1 MSRRW
6 LFLFAYACS
15 GVASLMYEVAW
26 TRLLTLSMGHG
37 LAGAS
42 TVVAAFMGGLAAGS
56 FLAGRVAPRLTPAG
70 ALYAYVA
77 LELTVAAIAI
87 VVPYEL
93 SALTPLLVWSYRNGA
108 GGFLFSSIRLASCL
122 TLMFAPALA
131 LGATFPIAARWFVR
145 SGEAGRGGGALYS
158 ANTVGAAAGALAAG
172 FVLIP
177 AIGVR
182 ATTFVGM
189 AAGGVAASAALAVLR
204 HEDQVGRP
212 FQGRQRGP
220 ERPAPQ
226 PPRKSTRNTRDL
238 DPVRPPAW
246 LAAAALGISGFA
258 ALLYEI
264 AWTRALAL
272 VVGPTTYAFS
282 ATVAAI
288 VAGTAI
294 GSALGATFAARI
306 RRPAVALSIVLAI
319 ASMATIW
326 GGALIGG
333 YVPRQIAR
341 SLAESSA
348 FNKSLPEHT
357 LLAAA
362 LLLPAAVCLG
372 AAFPLAFQMAGGS
385 DALSAQSISIVYAV
399 NTVAAVGGSLAAG
412 FMAIPAIGLRHTFR
426 AAALLLV
433 VAAGAVVLWGR
444 FAGRARAAGFALV
457 AIALALILRMPSW
470 DRELVAS
477 GVYKYAPYVDRDL
490 DLESA
495 LKSGTLVYY
504 RDGAVSTVS
513 LKRLTGTLSMSV
525 DGKIDASNGGDML
538 TQKMLAHLPL
548 LLHANP
554 RDVCIIGL
562 GSGVTLGA
570 ALTHPISRAE
580 VIEISPEVVEA
591 SRYFAA
597 DNHRALDDPRALTI
611 VGDGR
616 SHLLLSSRQYD
627 VIISEPSNPW
637 MAGVAAL
644 FTREFFAAVRRRLAP
659 GGIVCQWAHTYDISE
674 ADFRSILATFAAVFP
689 NRTAW
694 LVGDS
699 DVLLVASTSP
709 IDDLLPNIA
718 RGWQRPGVAGDL
730 RAQSVLEPFEI
741 LSLFAGGPAD
751 LSRFAA
757 GAVVQTDDRMALEFS
772 GPRAVANRT
781 SRDNA
786 SALRQA
792 VDEKAAPAA
801 IRRAREA
808 ATASEW
814 RNRGAMLLAANDYEN
829 AFDAYLTSLGR
840 DATDAASLDGFVRTS
855 IAADAGARALTLL
868 ESWAAAHP
876 RDASIRIAM
885 SRLMAARGAADRA
898 IEIAADACR
907 VAPGDASALE
917 QLASILADVG
927 DVERLEPVV
936 AELRQAAPHR
946 AATEY
951 YAGAAR
957 YLRHDLPAALG
968 LVRHATTIDPG
979 YAAAHNL
986 TGAIEATL
994 GRTVDARRAL
1004 ETALRLDPRDAAT
1017 YVNLGL
1023 LEMSADNRAAAAAYF
1038 AEALSLDPKSTAAR
1052 AGFAQ
1057 ARQ

>member
-1 MSRRW
+1 
-6 LFLFAYACS
+6 
-15 GVASLMYEVAW
+15 
-26 TRLLTLSMGHG
+26 MGHG
-37 LAGAS
+37 LAAAS

-56 FLAGRVAPRLTPAG
+56 FFGGRVAPRLTPRQT
-70 ALYAYVA
+70 LYAYIA
-77 LELTVAAIAI
+77 LELTVAAIAV

-93 SALTPLLVWSYRNGA
+93 AALTPLLVWSYGNGA
-108 GGFLFSSIRLASCL
+108 GGFLFSSIRLVSCL
-122 TLMFAPALA
+122 TLMLVPAVA

-145 SGEAGRGGGALYS
+145 SGETGRGGGALYA
-158 ANTVGAAAGALAAG
+158 ANTSGAAAGALAAG

-182 ATTFVGM
+182 ATTFVGV
-189 AAGGVAASAALAVLR
+189 AAGGLAAVAALMVVR
-204 HEDQVGRP
+204 HEGEVVPPLQVG
-212 FQGRQRGP
+212 QSVHGRRR
-220 ERPAPQ
+220 EPAP
-226 PPRKSTRNTRDL
+226 RRAS
-238 DPVRPPAW
+238 PPAPCPSW
-246 LAAAALGISGFA
+246 LPSAALGISGFA
-258 ALLYEI
+258 ALMYEI

-282 ATVAAI
+282 ATVTAL
-288 VAGTAI
+288 VAGTAV
-294 GSALGATFAARI
+294 GSASGAAFAART

-319 ASMATIW
+319 ASIAMIAS
-326 GGALIGG
+326 GALIGG

-348 FNKSLPEHT
+348 FNQSLPEHT

-372 AAFPLAFQMAGGS
+372 AAFPLAFDMAGGS
-385 DALSAQSISIVYAV
+385 DVSSARSISVVYAV

-412 FMAIPAIGLRHTFR
+412 FIAIPAIGLQHTFR
-426 AAALLLV
+426 AVALLTLF
-433 VAAGAVVLWGR
+433 AAGVVIWWGR
-444 FAGRARAAGFALV
+444 LAGRARVVSVAPM
-457 AIALALILRMPSW
+457 AIALALIIWMPSW
-470 DRELVAS
+470 DRELLAS
-477 GVYKYAPYVDRDL
+477 GVYKYAQYVDRDL

-495 LKSGTLVYY
+495 LESGTLVYY

-525 DGKIDASNGGDML
+525 DGKVDASNGGDML

-548 LLHANP
+548 VLHASP

-570 ALTHPISRAE
+570 ALTHPISRAD
-580 VIEISPEVVEA
+580 VVEISPEVVEA

-597 DNHRALDDPRALTI
+597 DNRRALDDPRARLI

-616 SHLLLSSRQYD
+616 SHLLLSSQQYD

-637 MAGVAAL
+637 MAGVSAL
-644 FTREFFAAVRRRLAP
+644 FTREFFTAVRRRLAP

-674 ADFRSILATFAAVFP
+674 ADFRSILATFTAVFP
-689 NRTAW
+689 GATAW

-699 DVLLVASTSP
+699 DVLLVASLASP
-709 IDDLLPNIA
+709 IDDLLPNVA
-718 RGWQRPGVAGDL
+718 RGWQRPRVAADV
-730 RAQSVLEPFEI
+730 RALSVLESFEI
-741 LSLFAGGPAD
+741 ASLFAAGPAD

-792 VDEKAAPAA
+792 VDQNAAPAA
-801 IRRAREA
+801 IRQAREA

-814 RNRGAMLLAANDYEN
+814 RNRGAMLLAANDYGN
-829 AFDAYLTSLGR
+829 AFDAYLTSLTR

-855 IAADAGARALTLL
+855 IAAHAEERALTLL
-868 ESWAAAHP
+868 ESWAAGHP

-885 SRLMAARGAADRA
+885 SRLLAATGAVDRA
-898 IEIAADACR
+898 IEIAEEACR
-907 VAPGDASALE
+907 VAPGTPAALE

-936 AELRQAAPHR
+936 GELQRAAPRR

-957 YLRHDLPAALG
+957 YLRHDLPAALS
-968 LVRHATTIDPG
+968 LMRRATTIDPG

-994 GRTVDARRAL
+994 GHTVEARRAL
-1004 ETALRLDPRDAAT
+1004 ETALRLDARDAAT

>member
-1 MSRRW
+1 MPI
-6 LFLFAYACS
+6 LFLAAYACS
-15 GVASLMYEVAW
+15 GLASLIYEVAW
-26 TRLLTLSMGHG
+26 TRLLTLYMGHG
-37 LAGAS
+37 LAAAS

-56 FLAGRVAPRLTPAG
+56 FLGGRVAPRLTPART
-70 ALYAYVA
+70 LYTYIA

-93 SALTPLLVWSYRNGA
+93 AALTPLLVWSYRNGA
-108 GGFLFSSIRLASCL
+108 AGFLFSSIRLVSCL
-122 TLMFAPALA
+122 TVMFVPALA
-131 LGATFPIAARWFVR
+131 LGATFPIAVRWFVR
-145 SGEAGRGGGALYS
+145 SGEAGRGGGALYA

-182 ATTFVGM
+182 ATTFVGIA
-189 AAGGVAASAALAVLR
+189 AAGVACAAALVIVR
-204 HEDQVGRP
+204 RGDRVERP
-212 FQGRQRGP
+212 LQGRRRGP
-220 ERPAPQ
+220 ERRAPPQERPAPQ
-226 PPRKSTRNTRDL
+226 QARSPS
-238 DPVRPPAW
+238 W
-246 LAAAALGISGFA
+246 LPAAALGISGFA
-258 ALLYEI
+258 ALMYEI

-282 ATVAAI
+282 ATVTAL

-294 GSALGATFAARI
+294 GSTLGAVFSART
-306 RRPAVALSIVLAI
+306 RRPAVALSLVLALASI
-319 ASMATIW
+319 AMIW
-326 GGALIGG
+326 SGALIGG
-333 YVPRQIAR
+333 YVPRLIAR
-341 SLAESSA
+341 SLARSSA
-348 FNKSLPEHT
+348 FNQSLPEHT

-372 AAFPLAFQMAGGS
+372 AAFPLAFDMAGGS
-385 DALSAQSISIVYAV
+385 DGSSARSISVVYAV

-412 FMAIPAIGLRHTFR
+412 FIAIPAIGLQHTFR
-426 AAALLLV
+426 AVSLLV
-433 VAAGAVVLWGR
+433 VIAAGVVVVWGR
-444 FAGRARAAGFALV
+444 VPGRARVASLAPI
-457 AIALALILRMPSW
+457 AIALALVVWMPSW
-470 DRELVAS
+470 DRELLAS
-477 GVYKYAPYVDRDL
+477 GVYKYAQYVDRDL

-525 DGKIDASNGGDML
+525 DGKVDASNGGDML
-538 TQKMLAHLPL
+538 TQKMLAHLLL
-548 LLHANP
+548 LLHAKP
-554 RDVCIIGL
+554 RDVGIIGL

-570 ALTHPISRAE
+570 ALTHPVSRAD
-580 VIEISPEVVEA
+580 VIEISPEVVDA

-597 DNHRALDDPRALTI
+597 DNRQALDDPRTRLI

-616 SHLLLSSRQYD
+616 SHLLLSSQQYD
-627 VIISEPSNPW
+627 VIVSEPSNPW

-644 FTREFFAAVRRRLAP
+644 FTREFFTAVRRRLAP

-674 ADFRSILATFAAVFP
+674 ADFRSILATFLAVFP
-689 NRTAW
+689 GATAW

-709 IDDLLPNIA
+709 IDDLLANVA
-718 RGWQRPGVAGDL
+718 RGWQRSGVAAGL

-741 LSLFAGGPAD
+741 LSLFAAGPAEI
-751 LSRFAA
+751 SRFAA
-757 GAVVQTDDRMALEFS
+757 GAAVQTDDRTALEFS

-801 IRRAREA
+801 IRQAREA
-808 ATASEW
+808 ATAPEW
-814 RNRGAMLLAANDYEN
+814 RNRGAMLLAANDYGN
-829 AFDAYLTSLGR
+829 AFDAYLSSLTR
-840 DATDAASLDGFVRTS
+840 EATDAASLDGFVRTS
-855 IAADAGARALTLL
+855 IAAHAEERALTLL
-868 ESWAAAHP
+868 ESWAGTHP
-876 RDASIRIAM
+876 RDPSIRIAM
-885 SRLMAARGAADRA
+885 SRLLAATGALDRA
-898 IEIAADACR
+898 IDIAAEACR
-907 VAPGDASALE
+907 IAPGTPAALE

-927 DVERLEPVV
+927 DVERLDPVV
-936 AELRQAAPHR
+936 AELQRAAPLR

-957 YLRHDLPAALG
+957 YLRRDLPAALG
-968 LVRHATTIDPG
+968 LVRQATTIDPG

-986 TGAIEATL
+986 TGAIEAML
-994 GRTVDARRAL
+994 GHTVEARRAL
-1004 ETALRLDPRDAAT
+1004 ETALRLDARDAAT

-1023 LEMSADNRAAAAAYF
+1023 LEMSADNRAAAAGYF

-1052 AGFAQ
+1052 AGFAR